1 MKYCLALLMLG
12 SLLISKPVDAL
23 VQIADMPGTLTSG
36 NEVEQTTASTQE
48 SVTQTTFLQKM
59 AAKAGSAKNSI
70 SKLTDKVNNFKDKQL
85 KKLEKHKEK
94 LEKLKEKKAAIEAK
108 KAKYEKKIKDAK
120 GKIEDG
126 INKAKEAKA
135 KVEEYKAK
143 AEGAIE
149 TAKEYKAKAEGAIE
163 TAKEYKD
170 KASSTIDSAKSKV
183 GIGDDSSSAENSASF
198 GSSAT
203 GQDLVDTPSA
213 IPSRTQINGAGGLAD
228 DSQLENTQAE
238 ETNQTTDK
246 SVQKPE
252 RKIEKQDKKEDKVD
266 AKITETEAKIEEL
279 ENEIQ
284 NIDKFQNQIQEKAIV
299 PTDETNTIKEDNKV
313 NNKNIPTR
321 KSFKTSIIMRSSETL
336 AFADISMDGGTTPDD
351 ILIVPEE
358 ITLSDQCEGISYKT
372 AAEGAMDTCLK
383 KINGTRSSKV
393 ADENDEG
400 NTENTASKESIDDAT
415 QMMQNGLAEY
425 ASAGFFEALNIYNE
439 SFNFKNDQVDPVVN
453 RSIGSVD
460 EAWVNVKEMQKIVG
474 TRFNNLR
481 KLWARSLG
489 TQVFEVY
496 QKYGIK
502 SASSQQQ

>member
-1 MKYCLALLMLG
+1 MKYCLALLMFG
-12 SLLISKPVDAL
+12 SLLISKPVDA
-23 VQIADMPGTLTSG
+23 VVPTTDMPGTLTSG
-36 NEVEQTTASTQE
+36 NEVAQTTASTQE
-48 SVTQTTFLQKM
+48 AVTQTTFLQKM

-70 SKLTDKVNNFKDKQL
+70 SKLTDKVNNYKDTQL

-108 KAKYEKKIKDAK
+108 KAKYEKKLKDAK

-126 INKAKEAKA
+126 VNKAKEAKA
-135 KVEEYKAK
+135 KAEEYKAK

-170 KASSTIDSAKSKV
+170 KASSTIDSAKSKA
-183 GIGDDSSSAENSASF
+183 GIGNDSSSAENSASF

-228 DSQLENTQAE
+228 DSQLENTQAG
-238 ETNQTTDK
+238 ETNRTTDK
-246 SVQKPE
+246 SMQKLE
-252 RKIEKQDKKEDKVD
+252 RKIEKQDKKEEKVD

-299 PTDETNTIKEDNKV
+299 PTDETNTIKEDDKV

-372 AAEGAMDTCLK
+372 AAEGSMDTCLK

-400 NTENTASKESIDDAT
+400 DTENTASKESIDDAT

-502 SASSQQQ
+502 SASSQ

>member
-1 MKYCLALLMLG
+1 MKYCLALLMFG
-12 SLLISKPVDAL
+12 SLLISKPVDA
-23 VQIADMPGTLTSG
+23 VVPTTDMPGTLTSG
-36 NEVEQTTASTQE
+36 NEVAQTTASTKE

-85 KKLEKHKEK
+85 EKLEKHKEK
-94 LEKLKEKKAAIEAK
+94 LEKLKEKKEAIEAK
-108 KAKYEKKIKDAK
+108 KAKYEKELQDARSK
-120 GKIEDG
+120 VEDG
-126 INKAKEAKA
+126 VNKAKET
-135 KVEEYKAK
+135 KAK
-143 AEGAIE
+143 AEAE
-149 TAKEYKAKAEGAIE
+149 AEEYKAKAEGAIE

-170 KASSTIDSAKSKV
+170 KASSTIDSAKSKA
-183 GIGDDSSSAENSASF
+183 GIGNDSAPAENSASF

-213 IPSRTQINGAGGLAD
+213 LPSRTQINGAVGLAD
-228 DSQLENTQAE
+228 DSQLENTQAGK
-238 ETNQTTDK
+238 TNRTTDK
-246 SVQKPE
+246 SVQKLE
-252 RKIEKQDKKEDKVD
+252 RKIEKQDKKEAKVD
-266 AKITETEAKIEEL
+266 AKITETEAKIK
-279 ENEIQ
+279 EIETKVQ
-284 NIDKFQNQIQEKAIV
+284 EIDEFQNQIQEKAIV
-299 PTDETNTIKEDNKV
+299 PADETNTIKEDNKV

-321 KSFKTSIIMRSSETL
+321 KSFKTSAIMRSSETL

-383 KINGTRSSKV
+383 KINDTRFSKV
-393 ADENDEG
+393 ADENDESD
-400 NTENTASKESIDDAT
+400 TENTASKESIDDAT
-415 QMMQNGLAEY
+415 QMMQNGLAELT
-425 ASAGFFEALNIYNE
+425 SAGFFEALNIYNE

-502 SASSQQQ
+502 SASSQ